1 MYLHYYASCP
11 NIIEKL
17 DQNIQKYNPVEKIE
31 PSPLKNLNET
41 CSGSFQCPTK
51 LS

>member
-11 NIIEKL
+11 NIIKKL

-31 PSPLKNLNET
+31 PSPLN
-41 CSGSFQCPTK
+41 CSNSICHA
-51 LS
+51 